1 MPETMNDESPDPMPG
16 KWIKK
21 LSSIWSDTPPSDDYV
36 KVFSNFIE
44 QSRATNTLNDE
55 TAAMMESLLH
65 ISDTQVRDVMV
76 PRGQMVVLKDY
87 WTIEKVLSVI
97 LETGHSRYPVVDE
110 GSENLIGI
118 LLSKDLLP
126 LLIEQDKNKK
136 DFLNLVRSATIV
148 PESKPLDVMLR
159 EFRINRNHMALVMD
173 EYGNLSG
180 LVTIE
185 DVIEEIVGEIDDEH
199 DKVADA
205 NIHYNADGS
214 YQIKALATIEEV
226 NAALNINLSDEDA
239 DTIGGYVLMQMERM
253 PTVGEIVSFSGWH
266 VTITKANQRRIIS
279 ILMRPER

>member
-1 MPETMNDESPDPMPG
+1 MNDDSPDPKTG

-21 LSSIWSDTPPSDDYV
+21 ISSIWSDNSSADNHIQALTDLIS
-36 KVFSNFIE
+36 

-87 WTIEKVLSVI
+87 WDIEKVLSVI

-110 GSENLIGI
+110 GIENLIGV

-126 LLIEQDKNKK
+126 LLIEQNKK
-136 DFLNLVRSATIV
+136 DFLSLVRPATIV

-159 EFRINRNHMALVMD
+159 EFRVNRNHMALVMD

-199 DKVADA
+199 DKIVDEQIQR
-205 NIHYNADGS
+205 NTDGS
-214 YQIKALATIEEV
+214 YQIKALTAIEDV

-239 DTIGGYVLMQMERM
+239 DTIGGYILMQMERM
-253 PTVGEIVSFSGWH
+253 PTTGETLSFAGWH

-279 ILMRPER
+279 ILMQPQNRAE